1 MSHPVKKYKSQA
13 KLQRNA
19 FNHSVQKWLEDKDP
33 IQFVV
38 NHDPKS
44 CGVNPLWKENG
55 GIINVSKFKARF
67 TEEQI
72 AKNGRYSY
80 FYARLTGRHF
90 ELGEP
95 QIAKDV
101 ESSYLY
107 ARYILRH
114 PFRQAEHLIAKHAD
128 WSYYYARDV
137 IRGEFRL
144 GEVAIAKEHRWAFL
158 YALNVLLLS
167 YAESLI
173 WGNEC
178 LKAHGIEVCE
188 DTEVNI

>member
-1 MSHPVKKYKSQA
+1 MSSSEKKCKRGIKFIEASFHNY
-13 KLQRNA
+13 
-19 FNHSVQKWLEDKDP
+19 VQKWLEKRDP

-44 CGVNPLWKENG
+44 CGVNPKWKENG

-67 TEEQI
+67 TEAEI

-95 QIAKDV
+95 MIAKDV

-107 ARYILRH
+107 SRYILRH
-114 PFRQAEHLIAKHAD
+114 PFPLAEGLLAKHAD

-137 IRGEFRL
+137 IRRPFEL
-144 GEVAIAKEHRWAFL
+144 GEPAIARDHHWAFL

-167 YAESLI
+167 YAEALV
-173 WGNEC
+173 WGKKY
-178 LKAHGIEVCE
+178 LKEYDIELPE
-188 DTEVNI
+188 DEENI

>member
-1 MSHPVKKYKSQA
+1 MCYPVRKYKKKVKFLRKTFYSC
-13 KLQRNA
+13 
-19 FNHSVQKWLEDKDP
+19 VQKWLEDHDP

-44 CGVNPLWKENG
+44 CGVNPVWRENG

-95 QIAKDV
+95 MIATDV

-114 PFRQAEHLIAKHAD
+114 PFPQAEA
-128 WSYYYARDV
+128 
-137 IRGEFRL
+137 
-144 GEVAIAKEHRWAFL
+144 
-158 YALNVLLLS
+158 
-167 YAESLI
+167 
-173 WGNEC
+173 
-178 LKAHGIEVCE
+178 
-188 DTEVNI
+188 